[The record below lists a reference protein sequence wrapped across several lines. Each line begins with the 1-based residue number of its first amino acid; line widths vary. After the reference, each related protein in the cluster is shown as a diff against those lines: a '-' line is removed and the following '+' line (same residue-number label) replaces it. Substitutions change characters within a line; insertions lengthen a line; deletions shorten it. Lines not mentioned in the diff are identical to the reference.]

1 MEVGAHARIDL
12 FSVAGF
18 EEIMGLGCFR
28 NADQREGAWE
38 IINSRAR
45 ASSGQLA
52 DSQSVGHE
60 NSTI

>member
-28 NADQREGAWE
+28 NADQRRERGR
-38 IINSRAR
+38 S
-45 ASSGQLA
+45 
-52 DSQSVGHE
+52 
-60 NSTI
+60 